1 MLGVVAY
8 GLWGLFPIY
17 FALLDDVSPIQVVA
31 DRVVWS
37 LLFLVIL
44 TTITRNWARSWAAA
58 RSARTVVMLGIAACF
73 LAVNWGTYVYA
84 VSTDQVVQASLGYF
98 LNPLVSVGLGVV
110 FLRERLRGLHWA
122 AVGLAIIAVAI
133 LTVSYGTIP
142 WISLILAVSFGIY
155 GLLKKQAGADAVES
169 LTIETAVLAPLAIV
183 IIAWGI
189 LHGSSGYTSQGS
201 STVVLLILLGPVTAI
216 PLLLFGGAA
225 VRIPLSTLG
234 LLQYI
239 TPVFQF
245 LLGVFYFDETMTATR
260 WLGFLVVWLCLV
272 LVSIDALRQARRGR
286 TATLE
291 RELVEPD

>member
-110 FLRERLRGLHWA
+110 FLRERLRGLQWA